1 MAHKNSG
8 EDLAEEWWDVLMIS
22 PDASVRDIHQAY
34 ETLRMS
40 HLPLKRDRSIPI
52 SAEATEQL
60 QQLDRAFRL
69 GLDSKNP
76 SATLGKTT
84 SSKTSTKVASKT
96 TTKASSKSS
105 TKASSRAPA
114 GEKDAFHSV
123 VQDWAK
129 ASSQSPLLKAS
140 SSTANAP
147 VGAWPHTTVDTQ
159 NTQPTKSATGDTKA
173 SKKGGN
179 GYLLL
184 FIFII
189 CGMVGYLFS
198 GDSPPTSSNASRTST
213 SAPAPRAT
221 PNNVP
226 AQAPPPQY
234 NPAPTVADP
243 LVVALQQE
251 LNRRGFNAGVVD
263 GLIGP
268 QTISAISAAQ
278 SSFNMFID
286 GRPSE
291 ALLRALRR
299 N

>member
-1 MAHKNSG
+1 MAYKNSDD
-8 EDLAEEWWDVLMIS
+8 DLTEEWWDVLMIS

-40 HLPLKRDRSIPI
+40 YLPMNRDRSIPI

-60 QQLDRAFRL
+60 QKLDRAFRL

-84 SSKTSTKVASKT
+84 SSKTSTKAAN
-96 TTKASSKSS
+96 KAS
-105 TKASSRAPA
+105 TKASPRAPT
-114 GEKDAFHSV
+114 GEKDTFQSV

-129 ASSQSPLLKAS
+129 ASSQSPLLKAT

-147 VGAWPHTTVDTQ
+147 SGAWPHTTGDTQ
-159 NTQPTKSATGDTKA
+159 NTQPTKTKKSKTDNATP
-173 SKKGGN
+173 SKKGSKAYRLLFLFIVFGIG
-179 GYLLL
+179 GYL
-184 FIFII
+184 I
-189 CGMVGYLFS
+189 
-198 GDSPPTSSNASRTST
+198 GDDSTPTNSTPSRSSATAPP
-213 SAPAPRAT
+213 PRAA
-221 PNNVP
+221 PS
-226 AQAPPPQY
+226 QAPVQTPPPQY
-234 NPAPTVADP
+234 SPPPIVADP

-251 LNRRGFNAGVVD
+251 LNRKGFNAGVVD

-268 QTISAISAAQ
+268 QTMSAISAAQ
-278 SSFNMFID
+278 SSFNMLID

>member
-1 MAHKNSG
+1 MATKNQKH
-8 EDLAEEWWDVLMIS
+8 DITEEWWDILMIS
-22 PDASVRDIHQAY
+22 PDASVRDIHQAF
-34 ETLRMS
+34 ERLRMS
-40 HLPLKRDRSIPI
+40 HLPMKRDRSIPI

-60 QQLDRAFRL
+60 QNLDRAFRL

-84 SSKTSTKVASKT
+84 SSKT
-96 TTKASSKSS
+96 TTKASS
-105 TKASSRAPA
+105 
-114 GEKDAFHSV
+114 E
-123 VQDWAK
+123 
-129 ASSQSPLLKAS
+129 SPLPNTPG
-140 SSTANAP
+140 STANAQAA
-147 VGAWPHTTVDTQ
+147 AWPFPAGDTQ
-159 NTQPTKSATGDTKA
+159 NTQPTQSSTGDTKA

-189 CGMVGYLFS
+189 CGIVGYLFS
-198 GDSPPTSSNASRTST
+198 GDSPPASSKASPSST
-213 SAPAPRAT
+213 SPPAAAAP
-221 PNNVP
+221 PNNIP
-226 AQAPPPQY
+226 TQTPPPQY
-234 NPAPTVADP
+234 TPSPTVADP

-268 QTISAISAAQ
+268 QTSSAISAAQ

>member
-8 EDLAEEWWDVLMIS
+8 ENLAEEWWDILRIS

-40 HLPLKRDRSIPI
+40 YLPMKRDRSIPI

-76 SATLGKTT
+76 SATLGKTA
-84 SSKTSTKVASKT
+84 SSKTS
-96 TTKASSKSS
+96 TKASSKSS
-105 TKASSRAPA
+105 TQAAPRAPT

-123 VQDWAK
+123 AQDWAK
-129 ASSQSPLLKAS
+129 ATPQSPLLKAT
-140 SSTANAP
+140 SSTANATA
-147 VGAWPHTTVDTQ
+147 GAWPHTSGDTQ
-159 NTQPTKSATGDTKA
+159 NTQPTTPGNGDTKA

-189 CGMVGYLFS
+189 CGIVGYLFS
-198 GDSPPTSSNASRTST
+198 SDSPPASSNANRNSG
-213 SAPAPRAT
+213 SAPPPRAT
-221 PNNVP
+221 PSQVP
-226 AQAPPPQY
+226 AAQNNIRTPAPPPQY
-234 NPAPTVADP
+234 NPTPVIADP

-268 QTISAISAAQ
+268 QTSSAISVAQ

>member
-1 MAHKNSG
+1 MATKNQKH
-8 EDLAEEWWDVLMIS
+8 DLTEEWWDILLIS

-34 ETLRMS
+34 ERLRMS
-40 HLPLKRDRSIPI
+40 HLPMKRDRSIPI
-52 SAEATEQL
+52 SAEVSEQL
-60 QQLDRAFRL
+60 QKLDRAFRL
-69 GLDSKNP
+69 GLDSKKP
-76 SATLGKTT
+76 SVTLGKTA

-96 TTKASSKSS
+96 TTKTSNKSN
-105 TKASSRAPA
+105 TQAAPQA
-114 GEKDAFHSV
+114 PTGEKDPFHSV

-129 ASSQSPLLKAS
+129 ASSQSPLLKATS
-140 SSTANAP
+140 PTANAP
-147 VGAWPHTTVDTQ
+147 TGAWPHTTGDTQ

-198 GDSPPTSSNASRTST
+198 GDSPPASSNASRTST
-213 SAPAPRAT
+213 SAPAAPAT
-221 PNNVP
+221 PNNIP
-226 AQAPPPQY
+226 TQTSPPQY
-234 NPAPTVADP
+234 NLAPTVADP

-251 LNRRGFNAGVVD
+251 LNRKGFNAGVVD

-268 QTISAISAAQ
+268 QTSSAISAAQ

-286 GRPSE
+286 GKPSE

>member
-1 MAHKNSG
+1 MAYKNSDD
-8 EDLAEEWWDVLMIS
+8 DLTEEWWDVLMIS

-40 HLPLKRDRSIPI
+40 YLPMNRDRSIPI

-60 QQLDRAFRL
+60 QKLDRAFRL

-84 SSKTSTKVASKT
+84 SSKTSTKAAN
-96 TTKASSKSS
+96 KAS
-105 TKASSRAPA
+105 TKASPRAPT
-114 GEKDAFHSV
+114 GEKDTFQSV

-129 ASSQSPLLKAS
+129 ASSQSPLLKAT

-147 VGAWPHTTVDTQ
+147 SGAWPHTTGDTQ
-159 NTQPTKSATGDTKA
+159 NTQPTKTKKSKIDNATP
-173 SKKGGN
+173 SKKGSKAYRLLFLFIVFGIG
-179 GYLLL
+179 GYL
-184 FIFII
+184 I
-189 CGMVGYLFS
+189 
-198 GDSPPTSSNASRTST
+198 GDDSTPTNSTPSRSSATAPP
-213 SAPAPRAT
+213 PRAA
-221 PNNVP
+221 PS
-226 AQAPPPQY
+226 QAPVQTPPPQY
-234 NPAPTVADP
+234 SPPPIVADP

-251 LNRRGFNAGVVD
+251 LNRKGFNAGVVD

-268 QTISAISAAQ
+268 QTMSAISAAQ
-278 SSFNMFID
+278 SSFNMLID

>member
-1 MAHKNSG
+1 MATKNQKH
-8 EDLAEEWWDVLMIS
+8 DITEEWWDILMIS
-22 PDASVRDIHQAY
+22 PDASVRDIHQAF
-34 ETLRMS
+34 ERLRMS
-40 HLPLKRDRSIPI
+40 HLPMKRDRSIPI

-60 QQLDRAFRL
+60 QNLDRAFRL

-96 TTKASSKSS
+96 TTKASSKSR
-105 TKASSRAPA
+105 TQAAPEAPA
-114 GEKDAFHSV
+114 
-123 VQDWAK
+123 
-129 ASSQSPLLKAS
+129 
-140 SSTANAP
+140 
-147 VGAWPHTTVDTQ
+147 GAWPHTTVDSQ
-159 NTQPTKSATGDTKA
+159 NTQPTKPATGDTKA

-189 CGMVGYLFS
+189 CGIVGYLFS
-198 GDSPPTSSNASRTST
+198 GDSPPTSSNANRNSG
-213 SAPAPRAT
+213 SAPPPRAA
-221 PNNVP
+221 PSQVP
-226 AQAPPPQY
+226 AQTPPPQY
-234 NPAPTVADP
+234 NPTPVIADS

-268 QTISAISAAQ
+268 QTSSAISAAQ

-286 GRPSE
+286 GKPSE

>member
-1 MAHKNSG
+1 MAYKNSDD
-8 EDLAEEWWDVLMIS
+8 DLTEEWWDVLMIS

-34 ETLRMS
+34 ERLRMS
-40 HLPLKRDRSIPI
+40 YLPMNRDRSIPI

-60 QQLDRAFRL
+60 QKLDRAFRL

-84 SSKTSTKVASKT
+84 SSKTSTKAANKAR
-96 TTKASSKSS
+96 TKASP
-105 TKASSRAPA
+105 RAPT
-114 GEKDAFHSV
+114 GEKDTFQSV

-129 ASSQSPLLKAS
+129 ASSQSPLLKAT

-147 VGAWPHTTVDTQ
+147 SGAWPHTTGDTQ
-159 NTQPTKSATGDTKA
+159 NTQPTKTKKSKTDNATP
-173 SKKGGN
+173 SKKGSKAYRLLFLFIVFGIG
-179 GYLLL
+179 GYL
-184 FIFII
+184 I
-189 CGMVGYLFS
+189 
-198 GDSPPTSSNASRTST
+198 GDDSTPTNSTPSRSSATAPP
-213 SAPAPRAT
+213 PRAA
-221 PNNVP
+221 PS
-226 AQAPPPQY
+226 QAPVQTPPPQY
-234 NPAPTVADP
+234 SPPPIVADP

-251 LNRRGFNAGVVD
+251 LNRKGFNAGVVD

-268 QTISAISAAQ
+268 QTMSAISAAQ
-278 SSFNMFID
+278 SSFNMLID